1 MKKIKILQFPVANSQ
16 GGITQYVLQNWKF
29 IDKSR
34 FQFDFATMSKKLDF
48 AEELEK
54 ENCQIF
60 YISRYAEDDEKQFNE
75 EFRRI
80 LLQGHYD
87 VVHLHTKQ
95 WKSFNVERIAKEVG
109 VKKIIVHAH
118 NAGIDTL
125 DAGKRQKEEIQHY
138 RVREK
143 LTEDVATNY
152 WACSKAAATFLF
164 GDKIPTDRI
173 KIMNNAI
180 DILKFGYDEKIRLQY
195 RKEMKIEDKFVL
207 GNIGRLAFSKN
218 QEFII
223 NMFAKIYRD
232 YEDVE
237 LFIVGDGELKAQ
249 LKKQCDRLGIEDHVH
264 FLGKRKDTSK
274 LYQMMDLFL
283 FPSNMEGLGLS
294 LIEAQA
300 SGIKCIC
307 SDAVPKEAVVT
318 ENVSVLPLEIDE
330 WIKCIERLSNY
341 SERKNMYQEI
351 RDAGYDIKEQIKA
364 IEEEYALSTE
374 WSENK

>member
-1 MKKIKILQFPVANSQ
+1 MQKIKVLQFPVANSQ

-54 ENCQIF
+54 DGCQIF
-60 YISRYAEDDEKQFNE
+60 YISQYAEDDEKQFNE

-80 LLQGHYD
+80 LEQGQYD

-95 WKSFNVERIAKEVG
+95 WKSFNIEQIAKEVG
-109 VKKIIVHAH
+109 IKKIIIHAH
-118 NAGIDTL
+118 NTGIDTL
-125 DAGKRQKEEIQHY
+125 DEEKRQKEEVLHY
-138 RVREK
+138 NVREK
-143 LTEDVATNY
+143 LTEDIGTDY
-152 WACSKAAATFLF
+152 WACSRVAADFLF
-164 GDKIPTDRI
+164 GDKISPDRI
-173 KIMNNAI
+173 RIMNNAI
-180 DILKFGYDEKIRLQY
+180 DVAKFRYDKEVRRQY

-207 GNIGRLAFSKN
+207 GNIGRLALSKN

-223 NMFAKIYRD
+223 NLFAKIYCD
-232 YEDVE
+232 YENME
-237 LFIVGDGELKAQ
+237 LFIVGDGELREQ
-249 LKKQCDRLGIEDHVH
+249 LEKQCDRLGIERYVH
-264 FLGKRKDTSK
+264 FLGKRKDAFK

-307 SDAVPKEAVVT
+307 SDAVPKEAVIT
-318 ENVSVLPLEIDE
+318 ENVSVLPLVIDE
-330 WIKCIERLSNY
+330 WIKCIEQLDNY

-351 RDAGYDIKEQIKA
+351 RDAGYDIKDQIKV
-364 IEEEYALSTE
+364 IEDEYALNMK
-374 WSENK
+374 WSGEK